1 MLYKKVNSLLLSITT
16 LRFIA
21 YFFLLFQDYFVFFWF
36 CFHFEHLNFA
46 NDFFHMAQCSFWPL
60 VESQRFEAV
69 VLIIYIANAK
79 KCDFVNWFTV
89 YLGHCGVIF
98 EELKIFDKIR
108 TNGKRR
114 GDSCI
119 NVKRWAGVVVHLK
132 IDNS

>member
-1 MLYKKVNSLLLSITT
+1 MI
-16 LRFIA
+16 
-21 YFFLLFQDYFVFFWF
+21 FFTWHNVVFG
-36 CFHFEHLNFA
+36 L
-46 NDFFHMAQCSFWPL
+46 L

-98 EELKIFDKIR
+98 EELKFFDKIR
-108 TNGKRR
+108 NNGKRR

-119 NVKRWAGVVVHLK
+119 NVKR
-132 IDNS
+132 